1 MLPDRGHKSLDGQ
14 DRERLDALASVDH
27 ILDGKLG
34 KGGRQLI
41 AEPKWLEKRA
51 EVAKP
56 DNSHHETTNERVPG
70 TVPQAPND
78 LNANAILFYVL
89 AQLRQ

>member
-1 MLPDRGHKSLDGQ
+1 MLPDRGYKPLDGQ

-34 KGGRQLI
+34 ESGRQLI
-41 AEPKWLEKRA
+41 AEPNWLEKRA

-56 DNSHHETTNERVPG
+56 DNSHHETANECVLG
-70 TVPQAPND
+70 TVPQAPVIPYSCD
-78 LNANAILFYVL
+78 S
-89 AQLRQ
+89 